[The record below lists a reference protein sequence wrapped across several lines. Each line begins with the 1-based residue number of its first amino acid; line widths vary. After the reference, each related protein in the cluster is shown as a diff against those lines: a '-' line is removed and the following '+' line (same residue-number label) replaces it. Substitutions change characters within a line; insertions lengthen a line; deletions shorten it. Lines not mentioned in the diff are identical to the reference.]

1 MTTVTIT
8 RFTPMTDFVTLRE
21 AMDRLFEDSFIRPTT
36 WTGLPAGQIAVPVD
50 LWETNDAYHM
60 RADLPGMTPDT
71 IDINVTADTVSF
83 AGESKA
89 ETDVTNEGWLR
100 QERRIGKF
108 QRSFTLPVQ
117 IDPNKVQAN
126 FEHGVLDLVLP
137 KADQVKPRSI
147 KVNANRLSASKDHS
161 K

>member
-8 RFTPMTDFVTLRE
+8 RFTPMTDIVSLRE

-36 WTGLPAGQIAVPVD
+36 WTGIAAGQIAVPVD
-50 LWETNDAYHM
+50 LWETNDAYHL

-83 AGESKA
+83 AGETKT
-89 ETDVTNEGWLR
+89 ETDVANEGWLR

-108 QRSFTLPVQ
+108 QRSFTLPVE
-117 IDPNKVQAN
+117 IDPNKVQAS

-147 KVNANRLSASKDHS
+147 KVNANKLNANKVNE

>member
-1 MTTVTIT
+1 MAGGTAMTIA
-8 RFTPMTDFVTLRE
+8 RFTPMTDFVSLRD

-36 WTGLPAGQIAVPVD
+36 FSGLPAGQIAGPVD
-50 LWETNDAYHM
+50 MGETPDAYHL

-71 IDINVTADTVSF
+71 IDINVTTDTVAF
-83 AGESKA
+83 AGETKSPS
-89 ETDVTNEGWLR
+89 DVSSEGWLR
-100 QERRIGKF
+100 QERRLGKF

-117 IDPNKVQAN
+117 IDPNKVQAS

-147 KVNANRLSASKDHS
+147 KVNAVNQK
-161 K
+161 